1 MGTQVSYEIDVPKNS
16 ELWIENLFCSPGY
29 ESEEENKGL
38 SEEEIKQKLQEE
50 FAATMAENERML
62 KEMEQKWE
70 EKLEEAAK
78 ENREKVENKIICFI
92 CWECPELVYLL
103 ILKNCHLRVQVSCE
117 ARLIINISGVGIFK

>member
-1 MGTQVSYEIDVPKNS
+1 MSRCPHHYQRKINPELSKNANFEFIFS
-16 ELWIENLFCSPGY
+16 SGY

-78 ENREKVENKIICFI
+78 ENREKVGNNIICFI
-92 CWECPELVYLL
+92 CCAYPELVNLS
-103 ILKNCHLRVQVSCE
+103 ILKDCFHRVQISCE
-117 ARLIINISGVGIFK
+117 ARLIIRVDIFK